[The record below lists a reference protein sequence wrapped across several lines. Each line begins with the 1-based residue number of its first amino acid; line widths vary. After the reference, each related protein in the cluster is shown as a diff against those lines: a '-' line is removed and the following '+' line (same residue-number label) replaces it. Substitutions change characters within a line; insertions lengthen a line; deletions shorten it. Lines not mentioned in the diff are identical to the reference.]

1 MSATASGTISNSRIC
16 NLWVVINV
24 DSEVSSPSGQT
35 GGDGDLL
42 TKMMAALS
50 TQTQNITNVLQK
62 AEATLTETKT
72 MVTGVLFGRL
82 LGTL

>member
-1 MSATASGTISNSRIC
+1 MSVTASGTISNSRIC
-16 NLWVVINV
+16 KPWVVINV
-24 DSEVSSPSGQT
+24 DNEASSSSGQP

-42 TKMMAALS
+42 TKMMAALA

-72 MVTGVLFGRL
+72 MVAGVLFCKL